1 MTKLAVVIDGYEYD
15 VEIRDILS
23 EPNEM
28 VAVIDGEEI
37 PVFVPRDEDFEEYEW
52 VLIDSRPYELV
63 VDADLNWIQAFDGRH
78 EIDVRDRD
86 ATVARPVSGD
96 GRIKAPIPGL
106 IARVMVELG
115 QDVEIGQ
122 PLVVLE
128 AMKMENEIQAPRSGQ
143 VQQLSVEPGQTVVL
157 DELMIEIG

>member
-1 MTKLAVVIDGYEYD
+1 MTKLAVMIDGYEYD

-37 PVFVPRDEDFEEYEW
+37 PVFVPGDDDFEEYEW

-63 VDADLNWIQAFDGRH
+63 VDSDLNWIQAFDGRH
-78 EIDVRDRD
+78 EIVVRDRD
-86 ATVARPVSGD
+86 ATVTRPVSGD

-143 VQQLSVEPGQTVVL
+143 IQHLAVEPGQTVVL

>member
-1 MTKLAVVIDGYEYD
+1 MTKLTVMIDEYEYNI
-15 VEIRDILS
+15 EILDILS

-28 VAVIDGEEI
+28 VAIVDGEEI
-37 PVFVPRDEDFEEYEW
+37 SVFVPGDDDFEAYEW
-52 VLIDSRPYELV
+52 ILIDSRPYELV
-63 VDADLNWIQAFDGRH
+63 VDSDLNWIQAFDGRH
-78 EIDVRDRD
+78 EIEVRDRD

-106 IARVMVELG
+106 ITRVMVELG

-128 AMKMENEIQAPRSGQ
+128 AMKMENEIKAPRSGQ
-143 VQQLSVEPGQTVVL
+143 VQQLTVEPGKTVVL

>member
-15 VEIRDILS
+15 IEIRDILS

-37 PVFVPRDEDFEEYEW
+37 PVFVPSDDDFEEYEW

-63 VDADLNWIQAFDGRH
+63 VDSDLNWIQAFDGRH

-86 ATVARPVSGD
+86 ATVARPISGD